1 MKRSIGIIGIG
12 WVGSSIA
19 MSILQSGIADE
30 LLLFD
35 SNTQIAEGE
44 AMDLSHGASFYSAAE
59 VKMVTIDEML
69 HADVIVIS
77 AGRAGNAS
85 ESRLNLLQ
93 ENAKIIRSIGA
104 QLTNYKGIVVV
115 VTNPVDMLTKILTE
129 ISKLPSHRVIGSGT
143 ILDTARL
150 KQTLGKILNI
160 DPHSVHAQVIGEHGD
175 SEVILWSSIKIGGVE
190 LKNLKNWDTTW
201 QTKVDEEVRYA
212 AYNIIQ
218 RKGATNHAIGLATAH
233 LLKSILRDERRVLT
247 VSKVQDSIKELHGIA
262 LSLPTIIGAKGAID
276 TLMPDMNAIE
286 KDQLMSSANILI
298 KAAENLDRS

>member
-1 MKRSIGIIGIG
+1 MTRSIGIIGIG

-35 SNTQIAEGE
+35 TNAQIAEGE

-59 VKMVTIDEML
+59 VKMAPIDDML

-115 VTNPVDMLTKILTE
+115 VTNPVDVLTKLLTE
-129 ISKLPSHRVIGSGT
+129 ISKLPDQRVIGSGT

-150 KQTLGKILNI
+150 KQTLGKVLNI

-190 LKNLKNWDTTW
+190 LKNFRNWDLNW
-201 QTKVDEEVRYA
+201 QAKVDEEVRYA
-212 AYNIIQ
+212 AYHIIQ
-218 RKGATNHAIGLATAH
+218 RKGATNHAVGLATAN

-247 VSKVQDSIKELHGIA
+247 VSKVQNTVKELHGVA
-262 LSLPTIIGAKGAID
+262 LSLPTVIGDKGAVEV
-276 TLMPDMNAIE
+276 LMPQMNDVE
-286 KDQLMSSANILI
+286 KAQLISSANILI
-298 KAAENLDRS
+298 KAAENLEQS